1 MKQAIIYKG
10 FEPEQLSAEEL
21 VTINHHTRRELG
33 AQELYVFPLILC
45 DNEVDRDYE
54 RFSVDALHKLRKL
67 FLGKTGIFDHN
78 PKGQNQTARI
88 YSTAVEKDALRVT
101 QTGEIY
107 HFLTAKAYMVRS
119 EKNKDLILDID
130 AGIKKEVSVGCAVD
144 EVLCSICGA
153 DIKAKPC
160 EHQAGKSYDGAVCH
174 YILNKPADAYEW
186 SFVAVPAQPAAGVTK
201 AYAQTS
207 ISAED
212 VCAGTVLER
221 ITKCGG
227 AITLSA
233 AEAQVLGAELRRLSA
248 LAQSG
253 EAYLSELKKDVL
265 RAAALC
271 GGGMSQKA
279 VASIAD
285 KLSAEELRELK
296 KTFTRTSAAP
306 MVQLGGY
313 RQEPDAVQY
322 GKRLLGTREPD
333 NAQFQI

>member
-1 MKQAIIYKG
+1 MKQAMIYKG
-10 FEPEQLSAEEL
+10 FEPEELSAEEL
-21 VTINHHTRRELG
+21 AKINRHTRRALSAE
-33 AQELYVFPLILC
+33 ELYVFPLILC

-88 YSTAVEKDALRVT
+88 YSTAVEKDILRTT
-101 QTGEIY
+101 QTGETY

-144 EVLCSICGA
+144 EILCSVCGA
-153 DIKAKPC
+153 DIKTKPC
-160 EHQAGKSYDGAVCH
+160 NHQAGKSYDGAVCH
-174 YILNKPADAYEW
+174 YILNKPTDAYEW

-201 AYAQTS
+201 AYAQEHENA
-207 ISAED
+207 AENR
-212 VCAGTVLER
+212 CAASVLEC
-221 ITKCGG
+221 IAKCGG
-227 AITLSA
+227 AVTLSA
-233 AEAQVLGAELRRLSA
+233 AEAQVLAAELERLKV

-265 RAAALC
+265 RAAALY
-271 GGGMSQKA
+271 GGISQKA
-279 VASIAD
+279 AASIAQ
-285 KLSAEELRELK
+285 KLTADELRELK
-296 KTFTRTSAAP
+296 KTFIRSGDTP
-306 MVQLGGY
+306 VVQLGAY
-313 RQEPDAVQY
+313 RQAPDGTH
-322 GKRLLGTREPD
+322 GKGLFSAREPD